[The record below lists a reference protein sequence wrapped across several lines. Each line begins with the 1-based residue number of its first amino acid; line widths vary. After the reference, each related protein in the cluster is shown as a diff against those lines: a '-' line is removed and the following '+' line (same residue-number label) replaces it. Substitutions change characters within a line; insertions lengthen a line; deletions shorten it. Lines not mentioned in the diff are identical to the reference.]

1 VSQSWSILIGKFLIL
16 IVMQVVGVVLLPRT
30 EGFTKPGTTVL
41 VLAIFGLSYWL
52 MARII
57 HSGANLGILIPFMGA
72 VIPLATVVFGI
83 VVYGEGASLARVA
96 LLLFACVSVGV
107 ASRL

>member
-1 VSQSWSILIGKFLIL
+1 VTQSWSTLIGAFLTL
-16 IVMQVVGVVLLPRT
+16 VTMQVAGVVILPRT
-30 EGFTKPGTTVL
+30 EGFTKPGATVL

-52 MARII
+52 MARLI

-72 VIPLATVVFGI
+72 AIPLATVVFGI
-83 VVYGEGASLARVA
+83 VVYGEGASIARVS